1 MAKKTTKG
9 TVTTIVLDD
18 RKKSSKKKN
27 DHVIDVKGNDAEE
40 DGEEFFVPATQ
51 VNISEPDLI
60 NTLPVL
66 KKSTDLKV
74 QDPLQLYMKEISR
87 HKLLTIEEER
97 ELTAELLRTG
107 DIDVAK
113 KLVLANLRLVVKIAF
128 EYRNASK
135 NIMDLIQEGNI
146 GLMKA
151 VSKYDPSKGAKLS
164 YYASW
169 WIRSY
174 ILKFILDN
182 FRLVKI
188 GTTQEQKKLF
198 YNLMREKQR
207 LMSMGIA
214 DKHAGVM
221 AMSRQNIN
229 PYKVGIE
236 LMRDIEYRWD
246 RGMFGKEYNECNS
259 MPEKLRWDT
268 KLGLGKQKIFE
279 VRKSH
284 NDISFIDEFL
294 TPDFCERQQL
304 FTYKYNPRT
313 GRFEIDSK
321 DFQAIKQKLLS
332 QLTNFGQPIIE
343 VEDGNYMNRKELLLN
358 HIHYGVDL
366 DVNYVSETLKNLF
379 AIWRR
384 PVNLKTKYEDK
395 EVIFHFDGKEF
406 KPQH

>member
-1 MAKKTTKG
+1 MAKKISKG
-9 TVTTIVLDD
+9 KSKPEVVVEE
-18 RKKSSKKKN
+18 KKKFSKKK
-27 DHVIDVKGNDAEE
+27 DDVIEVKGEE
-40 DGEEFFVPATQ
+40 DEDEFFVPVPHVDIPEMDLAT
-51 VNISEPDLI
+51 
-60 NTLPVL
+60 TLPVL

-74 QDPLQLYMKEISR
+74 QDPLQVYLKEIAR

-128 EYRNASK
+128 EYRNATK

-174 ILKFILDN
+174 ILKYILDN

-214 DKHAGVM
+214 
-221 AMSRQNIN
+221 
-229 PYKVGIE
+229 
-236 LMRDIEYRWD
+236 
-246 RGMFGKEYNECNS
+246 
-259 MPEKLRWDT
+259 
-268 KLGLGKQKIFE
+268 
-279 VRKSH
+279 
-284 NDISFIDEFL
+284 
-294 TPDFCERQQL
+294 PDV
-304 FTYKYNPRT
+304 
-313 GRFEIDSK
+313 
-321 DFQAIKQKLLS
+321 KLLS
-332 QLTNFGQPIIE
+332 ENLGVSEKSVVEMDQRLSSHGQE
-343 VEDGNYMNRKELLLN
+343 VSLDKPLDEDGGRQTLGDLLGDSQDSPEAMLEGIQNLEILKEHLGEFIKGLKPRDQEIFQKRLLSEIPESLQS
-358 HIHYGVDL
+358 IADQYGVSRERIRQVEERL
-366 DVNYVSETLKNLF
+366 IEQLKIYMSEFL
-379 AIWRR
+379 R
-384 PVNLKTKYEDK
+384 
-395 EVIFHFDGKEF
+395 
-406 KPQH
+406 